1 MTRTAIPALALAAVL
16 ASAGCGDKSMATD
29 YSQDGTTWED
39 SAPPPYD
46 AGTDAS
52 PPDVAEEPEEVE
64 PPPDDVCEADITE
77 PQVLYLSADDSN
89 SMASPIIARSLIR
102 RGNLVPA
109 AFVRTWEF
117 TNYYDIGYE
126 PPAHGRL
133 NVQIHMKPAGEDLY
147 NMQIG
152 AQSHEVGH
160 EEGRRLNLTLV
171 LDTSG
176 SMMGTPITLEKH
188 ACRAIASSLRE
199 GDIVSM
205 VTWSVSNAVV
215 LDSHVVSGPDDA
227 VLLSRIES
235 LSANGGTN
243 LHGGLS
249 AGYALAQANFD
260 PAFMNR
266 VILVSD
272 GQANMGVTD
281 EELIAE
287 MSDDEEG
294 EAIYLVGVGVGMG
307 YNDTLMD
314 AVTDAG
320 KGAYVF
326 IDTEAE
332 AAKIFGERFQSTME
346 IAVMDVQVELTLPPW
361 LRVDEYHGEEISTD
375 PKEVEPQHLAPND
388 AMVFHQ
394 TLRSCEMPVMEEEIR
409 AVARYTDPATRE
421 RMSDEALLP
430 IGWLLEDVEA
440 PQLVKGTAIVQYA
453 EGLKDISDL
462 VAGGEEAEAREL
474 CNEIRDAL
482 SDAADL
488 TGDPELQDIAVLMG
502 QYCGT
507 LPSRTW
513 PGWT

>member
-1 MTRTAIPALALAAVL
+1 MARRAIAVLALAAAL
-16 ASAGCGDKSMATD
+16 AAAGCASRAMDGSF
-29 YSQDGTTWED
+29 YQDGYAQPD
-39 SAPPPYD
+39 VSPPPYD
-46 AGTDAS
+46 AGTDPSA
-52 PPDVAEEPEEVE
+52 PDAGEEVE
-64 PPPDDVCEADITE
+64 PPPVDVCEADITE

-126 PPAHGRL
+126 PPARGRL
-133 NVQIHMKPAGEDLY
+133 NVQIHMKPDGDEDRY

-152 AQSHEVGH
+152 VQSHEVDLG
-160 EEGRRLNLTLV
+160 EGRRLNITLV

-188 ACRAIASSLRE
+188 VCRAIASSLRE
-199 GDIVSM
+199 GDVVSI
-205 VTWSVSNAVV
+205 VTWSTSNAVV
-215 LDSHVVSGPDDA
+215 LDSHAVSGPDDA
-227 VLLSRIES
+227 VLLSGIDS
-235 LSANGGTN
+235 LSANGGTD
-243 LHGGLS
+243 LHGGLG
-249 AGYALAQANFD
+249 AGYALAEANYD

-266 VILVSD
+266 VVLVSD
-272 GQANMGVTD
+272 GQANVGVTD
-281 EELIAE
+281 EDFIAQRA
-287 MSDDEEG
+287 DDEEG
-294 EAIYLVGVGVGMG
+294 EAIYLVGVGVGNG

-332 AAKIFGERFQSTME
+332 ADKIFGERFQSTME

-394 TLRSCEMPVMEEEIR
+394 TLRSCELPVMDEEIR

-430 IGWLLEDVEA
+430 IGWLLEDADA
-440 PQLVKGTAIVQYA
+440 PQLVKGTAIVEYA

-462 VAGGEEAEAREL
+462 VAAGEEAAAREL
-474 CNEIRDAL
+474 CNEIRDSL
-482 SDAADL
+482 SDAADR
-488 TGDPELQDIAVLMG
+488 TADPELHDIAVLMG

-513 PGWT
+513 PGWH